1 MHSKK
6 GYFDAKKVSF
16 VAVFAALSVTVII
29 LLPGIPL
36 IGLPG
41 ARITLDAA
49 IAPVYGLIIGP
60 YLGSAAALIG
70 GLIVAGY
77 RGWPVFAILT
87 SFAPAISALVAGMLS
102 KKEIKIMGHNI
113 SGWKF
118 AALIVFILTASWY
131 LTWVGQIAPFYPVIH
146 WAGLIIILIFRRKI
160 SVMYESEDK
169 KKLSCAIFLS
179 SYCGLISDHMLGNII
194 FILGLGW
201 FIPLGAVES
210 MLGSMNLPGIPELFL
225 FMLPISTIE
234 RLLMTVVATV
244 FGTGLITVL
253 RSSRLMPT
261 EV

>member
-6 GYFDAKKVSF
+6 RYFDAKKASV
-16 VAVFAALSVTVII
+16 VAVFAALSVIIII
-29 LLPGIPL
+29 LLPGIPI

-60 YLGSAAALIG
+60 YLGPAAALIG

-102 KKEIKIMGHNI
+102 KNEIKIMRHYI
-113 SGWKF
+113 SGWKI
-118 AALIVFILTASWY
+118 AALIVFMLTASWY
-131 LTWVGQIAPFYPVIH
+131 LTWVGHLAPFYPVIH

-160 SVMYESEDK
+160 SVMYESKDK
-169 KKLSCAIFLS
+169 KKLSFAIFLS

-194 FILGLGW
+194 FILGIGW
-201 FIPLGAVES
+201 FIPLEAVES
-210 MLGSMNLPGIPELFL
+210 MLSSINLPSIPELFL
-225 FMLPISTIE
+225 FMLPISTLE
-234 RLLMTVVATV
+234 RLLMTVVATL

-261 EV
+261 EF